1 MSVRRWTQA
10 IGTRQCD
17 QDLTGALTTVCDA
30 SILRVNIGAAMAEA
44 GRRERVTAWGS
55 GNRGTGTSGALG
67 RPRVA
72 LAHDYLSER
81 GGAERVAISL
91 TRLFPGAPLY
101 TSVFDERAYPE
112 LTGVDVRPS
121 FLHRV
126 QPLRQRHR
134 VALPLLPAAYGRMH
148 VDADVVICSSSGWSH
163 GIATEAPKVV
173 YCHNPARW
181 LYQRSEYSKTR
192 RRYGLAGMVVSPF
205 LQRWDQRAAASCD
218 VYLANSSAVARR
230 IKDVYRRDAE
240 VVPPPTTLDVDGLQE
255 PVDGL
260 DPGFV
265 VSVGR
270 LLAYKHVMEVVEAF
284 RTMRGEQLVVVGDG
298 PYRPELEAAAPRN
311 VVFLGRVSDAQLRW
325 LYANSA
331 GLVSASHEDFGL
343 TPVEAALFGK
353 PSALIRSGGF
363 LDTMVEGTTGVFFER
378 AEPAL
383 IRAAVNELVQ
393 NEWESESIVKAAD
406 RYSEEGFGRRL
417 HEVVNA
423 VAIGCR

>member
-1 MSVRRWTQA
+1 MKGLV
-10 IGTRQCD
+10 
-17 QDLTGALTTVCDA
+17 
-30 SILRVNIGAAMAEA
+30 
-44 GRRERVTAWGS
+44 S
-55 GNRGTGTSGALG
+55 GNRAIGDTAPSG
-67 RPRVA
+67 RPSVA

-101 TSVFDERAYPE
+101 TSVFDAAAYPE
-112 LTGVDVRPS
+112 LAGVDVRPS

-126 QPLRQRHR
+126 APLRRRHR

-163 GIATEAPKVV
+163 GITTEAPKVV

-192 RRYGLAGMVVSPF
+192 RRYGLAGLAVSPF
-205 LQRWDQRAAASCD
+205 LEKWDQRVAAGCD
-218 VYLANSSAVARR
+218 VYVANSSTVARR

-240 VVPPPTTLDVDGLQE
+240 VVPPPTTLDVYGPQE

-265 VSVGR
+265 ISVGR

-298 PYRPELEAAAPRN
+298 PYRPELEAAAPKN

-363 LDTMVEGTTGVFFER
+363 LDTMVEGTTGVFFDTP
-378 AEPAL
+378 EPVSIGTA
-383 IRAAVNELVQ
+383 IKDLVQ
-393 NEWESESIVKAAD
+393 TEWSVEAITKSAE
-406 RYSEEGFGRRL
+406 RFSEEGFGRRL
-417 HEVVNA
+417 HEIVNS
-423 VAIGCR
+423 VALGCNQP